1 MQVPY
6 GATLLQRKD
15 KLSPALVGVKPVIII
30 IQKTFTFL
38 VQTCYFLLASLSLGL
53 QFSGLMIFV
62 S

>member
-38 VQTCYFLLASLSLGL
+38 YRLV
-53 QFSGLMIFV
+53 IFFWPLCP
-62 S
+62 